1 MHAGGKAKHRPAGL
15 SRQATTGHPGFY
27 TENLPLASNRAPTGT
42 AVARSAEAAVDATMP
57 SPALGRAVVALFAAA
72 CGLSVAC
79 ITFAEPLLDSIAD
92 EFGISHAAVGTVTTV
107 TQLGYGLGLLLLVPL
122 GDLVDRRRLIVTHTI
137 LASAALLVVAQAQ
150 TAPVLFVAFATV
162 GLLAVVTQILVAHAA
177 LLAGPAERGR
187 VVGLV
192 TSGVITG
199 ILLARAISGTLA
211 DLLGWRAVY
220 LVASGAMFVVAMLLL
235 ASMPPGPRPAA
246 ALTYPKL
253 LRSLATLFV
262 EVPILRVRAVLAC
275 LVFASNTILWTPLVL
290 PLTREPFSLTRMEV
304 GLFGLAG
311 VAGAIGAAAAGRL
324 ADRGHVQRTTAVG
337 LLLMIAAW
345 LPISLM
351 HATLGLLALGAL
363 AISFGLQAVHVSNQS
378 LIYMTRPDA
387 RSRLVAGYMIFY
399 SVGSALGAAAST
411 LVYAR
416 AGWPG
421 VCLAGGAVSAA
432 AMVFWWLTRNV
443 TPNTSG
449 SAPQT

>member
-1 MHAGGKAKHRPAGL
+1 MRVP
-15 SRQATTGHPGFY
+15 
-27 TENLPLASNRAPTGT
+27 GT
-42 AVARSAEAAVDATMP
+42 ATRRPAEAAIDPTIP
-57 SPALGRAVVALFAAA
+57 PQRLGRALVALFATA

-107 TQLGYGLGLLLLVPL
+107 TQVGYGLGLLLLVPL
-122 GDLVDRRRLIVTHTI
+122 GDLADRRRLIATHTI
-137 LASAALLVVAQAQ
+137 LASAALLVVAGAR
-150 TAPVLFVAFATV
+150 TAPVLFVAFAAI
-162 GLLAVVTQILVAHAA
+162 GIFAVVTQILVAHAA

-220 LVASGAMFVVAMLLL
+220 LVASGAMFVVALLLL
-235 ASMPPGPRPAA
+235 ASVPPGPRPAS

-253 LRSLATLFV
+253 LQSTATLFV
-262 EVPILRVRAVLAC
+262 EVPILRVRAVLAG
-275 LVFASNTILWTPLVL
+275 LIFASNTILWTPLVL
-290 PLTREPFSLTRMEV
+290 PLTREPFSLTRTEV

-324 ADRGHVQRTTAVG
+324 ADRGLVQRTTAVG
-337 LLLMIAAW
+337 LLLMIVAW
-345 LPISLM
+345 LPIFLM
-351 HATLGLLALGAL
+351 QATLGFLALGAL

-399 SVGSALGAAAST
+399 SIGSAVGAAVST

-421 VCLAGGAVSAA
+421 VCLAGCAVSVA
-432 AMVFWWLTRNV
+432 AMVFWWLTRHVASDAAVNPSV
-443 TPNTSG
+443 EDRA
-449 SAPQT
+449 APAKSDCQA

>member
-1 MHAGGKAKHRPAGL
+1 M
-15 SRQATTGHPGFY
+15 
-27 TENLPLASNRAPTGT
+27 
-42 AVARSAEAAVDATMP
+42 ARSTEAAIDATIP
-57 SPALGRAVVALFAAA
+57 SLGIGRGIVALFAMA

-92 EFGISHAAVGTVTTV
+92 EFGIDHAAIGTVTTV

-122 GDLVDRRRLIVTHTI
+122 GDILDRRRLIVTHTV
-137 LASAALLVVAQAQ
+137 LASAALLAIAQAR
-150 TAPVLFVAFATV
+150 TAPIMFAAFAAV
-162 GLLAVVTQILVAHAA
+162 GLLAVVTQILVAHTA

-199 ILLARAISGTLA
+199 ILLARTISGILA
-211 DLLGWRAVY
+211 DQLGWRAVY

-235 ASMPPGPRPAA
+235 VLMPRGPRPAA

-253 LRSLATLFV
+253 LRSLATLFAD
-262 EVPILRVRAVLAC
+262 VPILRVRAILAS
-275 LVFASNTILWTPLVL
+275 LIFASNTILWTPLVL
-290 PLTREPFSLTRMEV
+290 PLMREPFLLTRTQV

-324 ADRGHVQRTTAVG
+324 ADRGHAQRTTAAG

-351 HATLGLLALGAL
+351 HATLGFLALGAL

-387 RSRLVAGYMIFY
+387 RSRLVAAYMIFY
-399 SVGSALGAAAST
+399 AIGSALGAAAST
-411 LVYAR
+411 FTYAR

-421 VCLAGGAVSAA
+421 VCLAGGMVSAA
-432 AMVFWWLTRNV
+432 AAAFWWLTRNV
-443 TPNTSG
+443 TPDTSG
-449 SAPQT
+449 PAPRS

>member
-1 MHAGGKAKHRPAGL
+1 MRVPGTATRRPAG
-15 SRQATTGHPGFY
+15 AAIG
-27 TENLPLASNRAPTGT
+27 PTI
-42 AVARSAEAAVDATMP
+42 RP
-57 SPALGRAVVALFAAA
+57 QRLGRALVALFATA

-107 TQLGYGLGLLLLVPL
+107 TQVGYGLGLLLLVPL

-137 LASAALLVVAQAQ
+137 LASAALLVVAGAR
-150 TAPVLFVAFATV
+150 TAPVLFVAFAAI
-162 GLLAVVTQILVAHAA
+162 GIFAVVTQLLVAHAA

-220 LVASGAMFVVAMLLL
+220 LCASGAMFAVALLLL
-235 ASMPPGPRPAA
+235 ASVPPGPRPAP

-253 LRSLATLFV
+253 LRSTATLFV
-262 EVPILRVRAVLAC
+262 EVPILRVRAVLAG

-290 PLTREPFSLTRMEV
+290 PLTREPFSLTRTEV

-324 ADRGHVQRTTAVG
+324 ADRGFVQRTTAVG

-345 LPISLM
+345 LPIFLM
-351 HATLGLLALGAL
+351 QATLGFLALGAL

-387 RSRLVAGYMIFY
+387 RSRLVAGYMTFY
-399 SVGSALGAAAST
+399 SIGSAVGAAVST

-421 VCLAGGAVSAA
+421 VCLAGCAVSVA
-432 AMVFWWLTRNV
+432 AMVFWWLTRHV
-443 TPNTSG
+443 TSD
-449 SAPQT
+449 APVKPSVEDRAAPAKSDWQA